1 LVFFFFIAS
10 EALASFSL
18 AIARDA
24 IDARD
29 APRPRGGEGGGV
41 EANGPTLRDATF
53 ASVDSMPRAAK

>member
-1 LVFFFFIAS
+1 MRDALDRLAS
-10 EALASFSL
+10 DALAVL
-18 AIARDA
+18 DDLG
-24 IDARD
+24 DARD